1 MNYKFKNLRIIN
13 IIYFGGSILNWILGI
28 ILLSVL
34 VFVHEMGH
42 LLAGLAVGIK
52 AEAFSIGFGP
62 IIFSR
67 KIKDIDFRLSI
78 IPFGGYCKFKGEIPE
93 EIEEDNGDTKKYK
106 ELEEDDFLNISPLRR
121 IIIYFAGPFFNYLF
135 AFILLMILVSIPS
148 TVELYSPT
156 VSVFRDGKYMHTK
169 QGITLAYEYGIES
182 GDTITEINGIK
193 TKSDNDVLKTINE
206 EAIQKGASEI
216 IFALNRNGETVN
228 IAIPSV
234 EILKALSGE
243 RVLGLYFGDN
253 LIIKNIVSGSAAEE
267 AELKIGDKIVA
278 INGISANNIA
288 DFRPIVMDNYSQ
300 KINITIIRN
309 GEEIIREAIPKPIN
323 SKTIGTYGSLGVEF
337 ESIPM
342 KIEKVEGVSFPQSIL
357 EAFKESGY
365 YISSYINGLKLL
377 FTGKLSLRENLGG
390 PVRIIQISSQ
400 VISVS
405 AEYRLKTILSFTA
418 TISLILFLMN
428 LLPLPVVDGGMIIF
442 SFIELIMRK
451 PLDRKVLIKIQTI
464 GAAFLITLA
473 IFITINDIT
482 QLFK

>member
-1 MNYKFKNLRIIN
+1 MT
-13 IIYFGGSILNWILGI
+13 WILGI
-28 ILLSVL
+28 ILLSIL
-34 VFVHEMGH
+34 VFIHEMGH

-62 IIFSR
+62 IIFR
-67 KIKDIDFRLSI
+67 KEINGIDFRLSAF
-78 IPFGGYCKFKGEIPE
+78 PFGGYCKFKGEIPE
-93 EIEEDNGDTKKYK
+93 DVDISENVENLDTKK
-106 ELEEDDFLNISPLRR
+106 ESEEDDFLNISPLKR
-121 IIIYFAGPFFNYLF
+121 IIVYFAGPFFNYLF
-135 AFILLMILVSIPS
+135 AFILLIILVSIPS
-148 TVELYSPT
+148 MIELYSPT

-169 QGITLAYEYGIES
+169 QGMTLAYEYGIES
-182 GDTITEINGIK
+182 GDTITEINGNK
-193 TKSDNDVLKTINE
+193 VESDNDVLKTINE
-206 EAIQKGASEI
+206 ETIQKGASEI
-216 IFALNRNGETVN
+216 IFTLNRNGESIN
-228 IAIPSV
+228 ISIPSV
-234 EILKALSGE
+234 EMLKALSGE
-243 RVLGLYFGDN
+243 RALGLYFGDD
-253 LIIKNIVSGSAAEE
+253 LIIKNIISGSAAEE
-267 AELKIGDKIVA
+267 AELKIGDKIIA

-288 DFRPIVMDNYSQ
+288 DFRPIVMDNPSQ
-300 KINITIIRN
+300 KINITIMRN
-309 GEEIIREAIPKPIN
+309 GEEIIREAIPKPVS
-323 SKTIGTYGSLGVEF
+323 SKNIGTYGSLGVEF
-337 ESIPM
+337 ESTPI
-342 KIEKVEGVSFPQSIL
+342 KIERVEGVSFPKSIS
-357 EAFKESGY
+357 EAFKESGN

-442 SFIELIMRK
+442 CFLELIMRK
-451 PLDRKVLIKIQTI
+451 PLDKKVLIKIQTI

>member
-1 MNYKFKNLRIIN
+1 MT
-13 IIYFGGSILNWILGI
+13 WILGI
-28 ILLSVL
+28 ILLSIL

-42 LLAGLAVGIK
+42 LIAGLAVGIK

-62 IIFSR
+62 IIFR
-67 KIKDIDFRLSI
+67 KEINGIDFRLSAF
-78 IPFGGYCKFKGEIPE
+78 PFGGYCKFKGEIPE
-93 EIEEDNGDTKKYK
+93 EADISENVENLDTKK
-106 ELEEDDFLNISPLRR
+106 ESEEDDFLNISPLKR
-121 IIIYFAGPFFNYLF
+121 IIVYFAGPFFNYLF
-135 AFILLMILVSIPS
+135 AFILLIILVSIPS
-148 TVELYSPT
+148 MIELYSPT

-169 QGITLAYEYGIES
+169 QGMTLAYEYGIES
-182 GDTITEINGIK
+182 GDTITEINGNK
-193 TKSDNDVLKTINE
+193 VESDNDVLKTINE
-206 EAIQKGASEI
+206 ETIQKGASEI
-216 IFALNRNGETVN
+216 IFTLNRNGESIN
-228 IAIPSV
+228 ISIPSV
-234 EILKALSGE
+234 EMLKALSGE
-243 RVLGLYFGDN
+243 RALGLYFGDD
-253 LIIKNIVSGSAAEE
+253 LIIKNIISGSAAEE
-267 AELKIGDKIVA
+267 AELKIGDKIIA

-288 DFRPIVMDNYSQ
+288 DFRPIVMDNPSQ
-300 KINITIIRN
+300 KINITIMRN
-309 GEEIIREAIPKPIN
+309 GEEIIREAIPKPIS

-337 ESIPM
+337 ESTPI
-342 KIEKVEGVSFPQSIL
+342 KIERVEGVSFPKSIS
-357 EAFKESGY
+357 EAFKESGN

-442 SFIELIMRK
+442 CFLELIMRK
-451 PLDRKVLIKIQTI
+451 PLDKKVLIKIQTI

>member
-1 MNYKFKNLRIIN
+1 MT
-13 IIYFGGSILNWILGI
+13 WILGI
-28 ILLSVL
+28 ILLSIL
-34 VFVHEMGH
+34 VFIHEMGH

-62 IIFSR
+62 IIFR
-67 KIKDIDFRLSI
+67 KEINGIDFRLSAF
-78 IPFGGYCKFKGEIPE
+78 PFGGYCKFKGEIPE
-93 EIEEDNGDTKKYK
+93 DADISENVENLDTKK
-106 ELEEDDFLNISPLRR
+106 ESEEDDFLNISPLKR
-121 IIIYFAGPFFNYLF
+121 IIVYFAGPFFNYLF
-135 AFILLMILVSIPS
+135 AFILLIILVSIPS
-148 TVELYSPT
+148 MIELYSPT

-169 QGITLAYEYGIES
+169 QGMTLAYEYGIES
-182 GDTITEINGIK
+182 GDTITEINGNK
-193 TKSDNDVLKTINE
+193 VESDNDVLKTINE
-206 EAIQKGASEI
+206 ETIQKGASEI
-216 IFALNRNGETVN
+216 IFTLNRNGESIN
-228 IAIPSV
+228 ISIPSV
-234 EILKALSGE
+234 EMLKALSGE
-243 RVLGLYFGDN
+243 RALGLYFGDD
-253 LIIKNIVSGSAAEE
+253 LIIKNIISGSAAEE
-267 AELKIGDKIVA
+267 AELKIGDKIIA

-288 DFRPIVMDNYSQ
+288 DFRPIVMDNPSQ
-300 KINITIIRN
+300 KINITIMRN
-309 GEEIIREAIPKPIN
+309 GEEIIREAIPKPVS
-323 SKTIGTYGSLGVEF
+323 SKNIGTYGSLGVEF
-337 ESIPM
+337 ESTPI
-342 KIEKVEGVSFPQSIL
+342 KIERVEGVSFPKSIS
-357 EAFKESGY
+357 EAFKESGN

-442 SFIELIMRK
+442 CFLELIMRK
-451 PLDRKVLIKIQTI
+451 PLDKKVLIKIQTI

>member
-1 MNYKFKNLRIIN
+1 MT
-13 IIYFGGSILNWILGI
+13 WILGI
-28 ILLSVL
+28 ILLSIL

-42 LLAGLAVGIK
+42 LIAGLAVGIK

-62 IIFSR
+62 IIFR
-67 KIKDIDFRLSI
+67 KEINGIDFRLSAF
-78 IPFGGYCKFKGEIPE
+78 PFGGYCKFKGEIPE
-93 EIEEDNGDTKKYK
+93 EADISENMENLDTKK
-106 ELEEDDFLNISPLRR
+106 ESEEDDFLNISPLKR
-121 IIIYFAGPFFNYLF
+121 IIVYFAGPFFNYLF
-135 AFILLMILVSIPS
+135 AFILLIILVSIPS
-148 TVELYSPT
+148 MIELYSPT

-169 QGITLAYEYGIES
+169 QGMTLAYEYGIES
-182 GDTITEINGIK
+182 GDTITEINGNK
-193 TKSDNDVLKTINE
+193 VESDNDVLKTINE
-206 EAIQKGASEI
+206 ETIQKGASEI
-216 IFALNRNGETVN
+216 IFTLNRNGESIN
-228 IAIPSV
+228 ISIPSV
-234 EILKALSGE
+234 EMLKALSGE
-243 RVLGLYFGDN
+243 RALGLYFGDD
-253 LIIKNIVSGSAAEE
+253 LIIKNIISGSAAEE
-267 AELKIGDKIVA
+267 AELKIGDKIIA

-288 DFRPIVMDNYSQ
+288 DFRPIVMDNPSQ
-300 KINITIIRN
+300 KINITIMRN
-309 GEEIIREAIPKPIN
+309 GEEIIREAIPKPIS

-337 ESIPM
+337 ESTPI
-342 KIEKVEGVSFPQSIL
+342 KIERVEGVSFPKSIS
-357 EAFKESGY
+357 EAFKESGN

-442 SFIELIMRK
+442 CFLELIMRK
-451 PLDRKVLIKIQTI
+451 PLDKKVLIKIQTI

>member
-1 MNYKFKNLRIIN
+1 MT
-13 IIYFGGSILNWILGI
+13 WILGI
-28 ILLSVL
+28 ILLSIL

-62 IIFSR
+62 IIFR
-67 KIKDIDFRLSI
+67 KEINGIDFRLSAF
-78 IPFGGYCKFKGEIPE
+78 PFGGYCKFKGEIPE
-93 EIEEDNGDTKKYK
+93 DADISENVENLDTKK
-106 ELEEDDFLNISPLRR
+106 ESEEDDFLNISPLKR
-121 IIIYFAGPFFNYLF
+121 IIVYFAGPFFNYLF
-135 AFILLMILVSIPS
+135 AFILLIILVSIPS
-148 TVELYSPT
+148 MIELYSPT

-169 QGITLAYEYGIES
+169 QGMTLAYEYGIES
-182 GDTITEINGIK
+182 GDTITEINGNK
-193 TKSDNDVLKTINE
+193 VESDNDVLKTINE
-206 EAIQKGASEI
+206 ETIQKGASEI
-216 IFALNRNGETVN
+216 IFTLNRNGESIN
-228 IAIPSV
+228 ISIPSV
-234 EILKALSGE
+234 EMLKALSGE
-243 RVLGLYFGDN
+243 RALGLYFGDD
-253 LIIKNIVSGSAAEE
+253 LIIKNIISGSAAEE
-267 AELKIGDKIVA
+267 AELKIGDKIIA

-288 DFRPIVMDNYSQ
+288 DFRPIVMDNPSQ
-300 KINITIIRN
+300 KINITIMRN
-309 GEEIIREAIPKPIN
+309 GEEIIREAIPKPVS
-323 SKTIGTYGSLGVEF
+323 SKNIGTYGSLGVEF
-337 ESIPM
+337 ESTPI
-342 KIEKVEGVSFPQSIL
+342 KIERVEGVSFPKSIS
-357 EAFKESGY
+357 EAFKESGN

-442 SFIELIMRK
+442 CFLELIMRK
-451 PLDRKVLIKIQTI
+451 PLDKKVLIKIQTI

>member
-1 MNYKFKNLRIIN
+1 MT
-13 IIYFGGSILNWILGI
+13 WILGI
-28 ILLSVL
+28 ILLSIL

-62 IIFSR
+62 IIFR
-67 KIKDIDFRLSI
+67 KEINGIDFRLSAF
-78 IPFGGYCKFKGEIPE
+78 PFGGYCKFKGEIPE
-93 EIEEDNGDTKKYK
+93 DVDISENVENLDTKK
-106 ELEEDDFLNISPLRR
+106 ESEEDDFLNISPLKR
-121 IIIYFAGPFFNYLF
+121 IIVYFAGPFFNYLF
-135 AFILLMILVSIPS
+135 AFILLIILVSIPS
-148 TVELYSPT
+148 MIELYSPT

-169 QGITLAYEYGIES
+169 QGMTLAYEYGIES
-182 GDTITEINGIK
+182 GDTITEINGNK
-193 TKSDNDVLKTINE
+193 VESDNDVLKTINE
-206 EAIQKGASEI
+206 ETIQKGASEI
-216 IFALNRNGETVN
+216 IFTLNRNGESIN
-228 IAIPSV
+228 ISIPSV
-234 EILKALSGE
+234 EMLKALSGE
-243 RVLGLYFGDN
+243 RALGLYFGDD
-253 LIIKNIVSGSAAEE
+253 LIIKNIISGSAAEE
-267 AELKIGDKIVA
+267 AELKIGDKIIA

-288 DFRPIVMDNYSQ
+288 DFRPIVMDNPSQ
-300 KINITIIRN
+300 KINITIMRN
-309 GEEIIREAIPKPIN
+309 GEEIIREAIPKPVS
-323 SKTIGTYGSLGVEF
+323 SKNIGTYGSLGVEF
-337 ESIPM
+337 ESTPI
-342 KIEKVEGVSFPQSIL
+342 KIERVEGVSFPKSIS
-357 EAFKESGY
+357 EAFKESGN

-442 SFIELIMRK
+442 CFLELIMRK
-451 PLDRKVLIKIQTI
+451 PLDKKVLIKIQTI

>member
-1 MNYKFKNLRIIN
+1 MT
-13 IIYFGGSILNWILGI
+13 WILGI
-28 ILLSVL
+28 ILLSIL

-62 IIFSR
+62 IIFR
-67 KIKDIDFRLSI
+67 KEINGIDFRLSAF
-78 IPFGGYCKFKGEIPE
+78 PFGGYCKFKGEIPE
-93 EIEEDNGDTKKYK
+93 DADISENVENLDTKK
-106 ELEEDDFLNISPLRR
+106 ESEEDDFLNISPLKR
-121 IIIYFAGPFFNYLF
+121 IIVYFAGPFFNYLF
-135 AFILLMILVSIPS
+135 AFILLIILVSIPS
-148 TVELYSPT
+148 MIELYSPT

-169 QGITLAYEYGIES
+169 QGMTLAYEYGIES
-182 GDTITEINGIK
+182 GDTITEINGNK
-193 TKSDNDVLKTINE
+193 VESDNDVLKTINE
-206 EAIQKGASEI
+206 ETIQKGASEI
-216 IFALNRNGETVN
+216 IFTLNRNGESIN
-228 IAIPSV
+228 ISIPSV
-234 EILKALSGE
+234 EMLKALSGE
-243 RVLGLYFGDN
+243 RALGLYFGDD
-253 LIIKNIVSGSAAEE
+253 LIIKNIISGSAAEE
-267 AELKIGDKIVA
+267 AELKIGDKIIA

-288 DFRPIVMDNYSQ
+288 DFRPIVMDNPSQ
-300 KINITIIRN
+300 KINITIMRN
-309 GEEIIREAIPKPIN
+309 GEEIIREAIPKPVS
-323 SKTIGTYGSLGVEF
+323 SKNIGTYGSLGVEF
-337 ESIPM
+337 ESTPI
-342 KIEKVEGVSFPQSIL
+342 KIERVEGVSFPKSIS
-357 EAFKESGY
+357 EAFKESGN

-442 SFIELIMRK
+442 CFLELIMRK
-451 PLDRKVLIKIQTI
+451 PLDKKVLIKIQTI

-482 QLFK
+482 QLFKLFLSF

>member
-1 MNYKFKNLRIIN
+1 MT
-13 IIYFGGSILNWILGI
+13 WILGI
-28 ILLSVL
+28 ILLSIL

-62 IIFSR
+62 IIFR
-67 KIKDIDFRLSI
+67 KEINGIDFRLSAF
-78 IPFGGYCKFKGEIPE
+78 PFGGYCKFKGEIPE
-93 EIEEDNGDTKKYK
+93 DVDISENVENLDTKK
-106 ELEEDDFLNISPLRR
+106 ESEEDDFLNISPLKR
-121 IIIYFAGPFFNYLF
+121 IIVYFAGPFFNYLF
-135 AFILLMILVSIPS
+135 AFILLIILVSIPS
-148 TVELYSPT
+148 MIELYSPT

-169 QGITLAYEYGIES
+169 QGMTLAYEYGIES
-182 GDTITEINGIK
+182 GDTITEINGNK
-193 TKSDNDVLKTINE
+193 VESDNDVLKTINE
-206 EAIQKGASEI
+206 ETIQKGASEI
-216 IFALNRNGETVN
+216 IFTLNRNGESIN
-228 IAIPSV
+228 ISIPSV
-234 EILKALSGE
+234 EMLKALSGE
-243 RVLGLYFGDN
+243 RALGLYFGDD
-253 LIIKNIVSGSAAEE
+253 LIIKNIISGSAAEE
-267 AELKIGDKIVA
+267 AELKIGDKIIA

-288 DFRPIVMDNYSQ
+288 DFRPIVMDNPSQ
-300 KINITIIRN
+300 KINITIMRN
-309 GEEIIREAIPKPIN
+309 GEEIIREAIPKPVS
-323 SKTIGTYGSLGVEF
+323 SKNIGTYGSLGVEF
-337 ESIPM
+337 ESTPI
-342 KIEKVEGVSFPQSIL
+342 KIERVEGVSFPKSIS
-357 EAFKESGY
+357 EAFKESGN

-442 SFIELIMRK
+442 CFLELIMRK
-451 PLDRKVLIKIQTI
+451 PLDKKVLIKIQTI

-482 QLFK
+482 QLFKLFLSF

>member
-1 MNYKFKNLRIIN
+1 M
-13 IIYFGGSILNWILGI
+13 SWILGI

-62 IIFSR
+62 IIFR
-67 KIKDIDFRLSI
+67 KEINGIDFRLSAF
-78 IPFGGYCKFKGEIPE
+78 PFGGYCKFKGEIPE
-93 EIEEDNGDTKKYK
+93 ETEDILENAETLEAKK
-106 ELEEDDFLNISPLRR
+106 EVEEDDFLNISPLRR
-121 IIIYFAGPFFNYLF
+121 IIVYFAGPFFNYMF
-135 AFILLMILVSIPS
+135 AFLLLIILVSIPS
-148 TVELYSPT
+148 TIELYSPT

-169 QGITLAYEYGIES
+169 QGMTLAYEYGIES
-182 GDTITEINGIK
+182 GDTITEINGNKIE
-193 TKSDNDVLKTINE
+193 SDNDVLKTINE
-206 EAIQKGASEI
+206 ETIQKGASEI
-216 IFALNRNGETVN
+216 IFTLNRNGEN
-228 IAIPSV
+228 INISIPAV
-234 EILKALSGE
+234 EMLKALSGE
-243 RVLGLYFGDN
+243 RALGLYFGDD

-267 AELKIGDKIVA
+267 SELKIGDKIIA

-288 DFRPIVMDNYSQ
+288 DFRPIVMDNPSQ
-300 KINITIIRN
+300 KINITIMRN
-309 GEEIIREAIPKPIN
+309 GEEIIREAIPKPVN

-337 ESIPM
+337 ESTPI
-342 KIEKVEGVSFPQSIL
+342 KIERVEGVAFPKSIS
-357 EAFKESGY
+357 EAFKESGN

-428 LLPLPVVDGGMIIF
+428 LLPIPVVDGGMIIF
-442 SFIELIMRK
+442 CFLELIMRK
-451 PLDRKVLIKIQTI
+451 PLDKKVLIKIQTI

>member
-1 MNYKFKNLRIIN
+1 MT
-13 IIYFGGSILNWILGI
+13 WILGI
-28 ILLSVL
+28 ILLSIL

-62 IIFSR
+62 IIFR
-67 KIKDIDFRLSI
+67 KEINGIDFRLSAF
-78 IPFGGYCKFKGEIPE
+78 PFGGYCKFKGEIPE
-93 EIEEDNGDTKKYK
+93 ETEDEENSKTLSKTLYAKK
-106 ELEEDDFLNISPLRR
+106 EEENDFLNISPLKR
-121 IIIYFAGPFFNYLF
+121 IIVYFAGPFFNYLF
-135 AFILLMILVSIPS
+135 AFILLIILVSIPS
-148 TVELYSPT
+148 MIELYSPT

-182 GDTITEINGIK
+182 GDTITEINGNKIE
-193 TKSDNDVLKTINE
+193 SDNDVLKTINE
-206 EAIQKGASEI
+206 ETIQKGASEI
-216 IFALNRNGETVN
+216 IFTLDRKGESVN
-228 IAIPSV
+228 ISIPSV
-234 EILKALSGE
+234 EMLKALSGE
-243 RVLGLYFGDN
+243 RALGLYFGDD
-253 LIIKNIVSGSAAEE
+253 LIIKNIVAGSAAEE
-267 AELKIGDKIVA
+267 AELKIGDKIIA
-278 INGISANNIA
+278 INGIHANNIA
-288 DFRPIVMDNYSQ
+288 DFRPIIMDNPSQ
-300 KINITIIRN
+300 KINITIMRN
-309 GEEIIREAIPKPIN
+309 GEEIIREAMPKPVN

-337 ESIPM
+337 ESTPM
-342 KIEKVEGVSFPQSIL
+342 KIERVEGVSFPKSIS
-357 EAFKESGY
+357 EAFKESGN

-442 SFIELIMRK
+442 CLLELIMRK
-451 PLDRKVLIKIQTI
+451 PLDKKVLIKIQTI

>member
-1 MNYKFKNLRIIN
+1 MT
-13 IIYFGGSILNWILGI
+13 WILGI
-28 ILLSVL
+28 ILLSIL

-62 IIFSR
+62 VIFR
-67 KIKDIDFRLSI
+67 KEINGIDFRLSAF
-78 IPFGGYCKFKGEIPE
+78 PFGGYCKFKGEIPE
-93 EIEEDNGDTKKYK
+93 EADIAENVENLDTKK
-106 ELEEDDFLNISPLRR
+106 ETEEDFLNISPLKR
-121 IIIYFAGPFFNYLF
+121 IIVYFAGPFFNYLF
-135 AFILLMILVSIPS
+135 AFILLIILVSIPS
-148 TVELYSPT
+148 MIELYSPT

-169 QGITLAYEYGIES
+169 QGMTLAYEYGIES
-182 GDTITEINGIK
+182 GDTITEINGNKIE
-193 TKSDNDVLKTINE
+193 SDNDVLKTINE

-216 IFALNRNGETVN
+216 IFTLNRNENSIN
-228 IAIPSV
+228 ISIPSV
-234 EILKALSGE
+234 EMLKALSGE
-243 RVLGLYFGDN
+243 RTLGLYFGDD
-253 LIIKNIVSGSAAEE
+253 LIVKNIISGSAAEE
-267 AELKIGDKIVA
+267 AELKIGDKIIA

-288 DFRPIVMDNYSQ
+288 DFRPIVMDNPSQ
-300 KINITIIRN
+300 KINITIMRN
-309 GEEIIREAIPKPIN
+309 GEEIIREAIPKPVS

-337 ESIPM
+337 ESTPI
-342 KIEKVEGVSFPQSIL
+342 KIERVEGVAFPKSIS
-357 EAFKESGY
+357 EAFKESGN
-365 YISSYINGLKLL
+365 YISSYLNGLKLL

-442 SFIELIMRK
+442 CFLELIMRK
-451 PLDRKVLIKIQTI
+451 PLDKKVLIKIQTI

>member
-1 MNYKFKNLRIIN
+1 M
-13 IIYFGGSILNWILGI
+13 SWILGI

-62 IIFSR
+62 IIFR
-67 KIKDIDFRLSI
+67 KEINGIDFRLSAF
-78 IPFGGYCKFKGEIPE
+78 PFGGYCKFKGEIPE
-93 EIEEDNGDTKKYK
+93 ETEDVLENAETLEAKK
-106 ELEEDDFLNISPLRR
+106 EVEEDDFLNISPLRR
-121 IIIYFAGPFFNYLF
+121 IIVYFAGPFFNYMF
-135 AFILLMILVSIPS
+135 AFLLLIILVSIPS
-148 TVELYSPT
+148 TIELYSPT

-169 QGITLAYEYGIES
+169 HGMTLAYEYGIES
-182 GDTITEINGIK
+182 GDTITEINGNKIE
-193 TKSDNDVLKTINE
+193 SDNDVLKTINE
-206 EAIQKGASEI
+206 ETIQKGASEI
-216 IFALNRNGETVN
+216 IFTLNRNGEN
-228 IAIPSV
+228 INISIPAV
-234 EILKALSGE
+234 EMLKALSGE
-243 RVLGLYFGDN
+243 RALGLYFGDD

-267 AELKIGDKIVA
+267 SELKIGDKIIA

-288 DFRPIVMDNYSQ
+288 DFRPIVMDNPSQ
-300 KINITIIRN
+300 KINITIMRN
-309 GEEIIREAIPKPIN
+309 GEEIIREAIPKPVN

-337 ESIPM
+337 ESTPI
-342 KIEKVEGVSFPQSIL
+342 KIERVEGVAFPKSIS
-357 EAFKESGY
+357 EAFKESGN

-428 LLPLPVVDGGMIIF
+428 LLPIPVVDGGMIIF
-442 SFIELIMRK
+442 CFLELIMRK
-451 PLDRKVLIKIQTI
+451 PLDKKVLIKIQTI